1 MPTSEKGQKSFG
13 TSLNCLELRPVS
25 ESVWTVPKGIFHQ
38 ILYYIIYPIKIIIY
52 YTIPDAKEPGAGNRA
67 IMSIIMSV
75 IWMAI
80 QSYVIIKGLDEI
92 GNLIQV
98 GGTVMGLT
106 IGAIAA
112 SYPALWSSI
121 VVAREGN
128 ADIALCN
135 ALGSNVFNNFLGLGL
150 PWLTYSIVY
159 NNNPYSGIQN
169 NGVVLAFI
177 ILNVILFAFYLV
189 VAFNSFELNY
199 K

>member
-1 MPTSEKGQKSFG
+1 MFG
-13 TSLNCLELRPVS
+13 FFAFAYSTHFLVVATFSS
-25 ESVWTVPKGIFHQ
+25 KESSVPSK
-38 ILYYIIYPIKIIIY
+38 
-52 YTIPDAKEPGAGNRA
+52 
-67 IMSIIMSV
+67 
-75 IWMAI
+75 
-80 QSYVIIKGLDEI
+80 
-92 GNLIQV
+92 
-98 GGTVMGLT
+98 
-106 IGAIAA
+106 IAA

>member
-1 MPTSEKGQKSFG
+1 M
-13 TSLNCLELRPVS
+13 
-25 ESVWTVPKGIFHQ
+25 WTVPKGIFHQ

>member
-1 MPTSEKGQKSFG
+1 MK
-13 TSLNCLELRPVS
+13 PVS
-25 ESVWTVPKGIFHQ
+25 ETVWIVPKGTFHK
-38 ILYYIIYPIKIIIY
+38 ILYYIIHPLKTFIY
-52 YTIPDAKEPGAGNRA
+52 YTIPDSKEPNAGNRA
-67 IMSIIMSV
+67 VLSIIMS
-75 IWMAI
+75 IFWMAV

-106 IGAIAA
+106 VGAIAA

-150 PWLTYSIVY
+150 PWLSYSIVY
-159 NNNPYSGIQN
+159 NNNPYPGIQN

-177 ILNVILFAFYLV
+177 ILNIILFAFYLI
-189 VAFNSFELNY
+189 VAMKNFELNY
-199 K
+199 T

>member
-112 SYPALWSSI
+112 SYPAL
-121 VVAREGN
+121 
-128 ADIALCN
+128 
-135 ALGSNVFNNFLGLGL
+135 
-150 PWLTYSIVY
+150 
-159 NNNPYSGIQN
+159 
-169 NGVVLAFI
+169 
-177 ILNVILFAFYLV
+177 
-189 VAFNSFELNY
+189 
-199 K
+199 